1 VGLSCEKR
9 GSSGIKR
16 IIKPVEWILLVSTF
30 FLAMPLTGYIKGTIG
45 LPYLLAVP
53 ICVVVLVGIALLFY
67 QRIIT
72 VDKIFIA
79 IISIKLL
86 KEFIFVVLTL
96 YGLLI
101 TTFAS
106 FYYLIALADGLNVSY
121 LKWFY
126 FSVITLTSVGYGD
139 IVPINSTMMLLVSL
153 ESFLG
158 YISPSI
164 IFTIGLGLILKENR
178 L

>member
-1 VGLSCEKR
+1 
-9 GSSGIKR
+9 
-16 IIKPVEWILLVSTF
+16 
-30 FLAMPLTGYIKGTIG
+30 
-45 LPYLLAVP
+45 
-53 ICVVVLVGIALLFY
+53 GIALLFY